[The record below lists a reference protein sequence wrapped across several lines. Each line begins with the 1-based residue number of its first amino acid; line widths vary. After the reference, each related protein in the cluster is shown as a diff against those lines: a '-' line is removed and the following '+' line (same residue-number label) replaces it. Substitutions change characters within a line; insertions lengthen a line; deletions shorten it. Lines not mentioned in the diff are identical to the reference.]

1 MFIFRLSN
9 LNNNRYNHS
18 YDVTF
23 QTEIEVYR
31 KSSSSQPSVTDRQ
44 IDWEETVYL
53 NLILQHVSKPLF
65 LMLHC

>member
-1 MFIFRLSN
+1 MFIFRLAN